1 MVCHHWG
8 PVNGLH
14 LQPLLPEGLA
24 KKKKEGGGTE
34 TKHYT
39 LLLSLPWEHTC
50 LSADTAKCSGQ
61 CLDA

>member
-24 KKKKEGGGTE
+24 KKKKEGGAL
-34 TKHYT
+34 KLSIT
-39 LLLSLPWEHTC
+39 LYCSHSPGNILAFQLTLPNA
-50 LSADTAKCSGQ
+50 LGSA
-61 CLDA
+61 